1 MELGADK
8 VIDYRSTRLEDLQG
22 SYDVILDCTGEAWK
36 LVHLLREGG
45 GMCSILAG
53 PTPDALRTWLSESK
67 ISPSDVL
74 AGVRPFL
81 MSRLGGSIFG
91 CVSGGRSLTSAC
103 KARGGTFAHV
113 IGTGNGS
120 IMRDVADLMRNGA
133 FKAVIDSEFTLDESV
148 KAIERQM
155 SGRAKGK
162 VVVKIA

>member
-1 MELGADK
+1 
-8 VIDYRSTRLEDLQG
+8 
-22 SYDVILDCTGEAWK
+22 
-36 LVHLLREGG
+36 
-45 GMCSILAG
+45 
-53 PTPDALRTWLSESK
+53 
-67 ISPSDVL
+67 
-74 AGVRPFL
+74 
-81 MSRLGGSIFG
+81 
-91 CVSGGRSLTSAC
+91 
-103 KARGGTFAHV
+103 V